1 MERIFAVGLDYL
13 ARCSY
18 FPDITE
24 NAVHSSLE
32 ISGNSIHYI
41 SSNGKCPLCEK
52 NAQEVGEQ
60 QSYSDM
66 TVWTPKDEIWR
77 DDSRGASVGL
87 ISHFIDVG
95 NH

>member
-24 NAVHSSLE
+24 NAVHSSPE

-41 SSNGKCPLCEK
+41 SSNGKCPLCQK
-52 NAQEVGEQ
+52 NAQKSVNNSLTAIGLSDRKWTKHDVTTVGVRR
-60 QSYSDM
+60 SD
-66 TVWTPKDEIWR
+66 
-77 DDSRGASVGL
+77 
-87 ISHFIDVG
+87 
-95 NH
+95 